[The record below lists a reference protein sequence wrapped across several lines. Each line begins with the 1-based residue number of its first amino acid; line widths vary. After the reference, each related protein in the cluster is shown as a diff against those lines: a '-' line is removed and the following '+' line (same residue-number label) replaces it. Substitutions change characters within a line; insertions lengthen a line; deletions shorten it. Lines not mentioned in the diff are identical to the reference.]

1 MTQYI
6 TQKTSPSKKTAGN
19 PQVTKPDTTPTENLP
34 VDSTTN
40 PQNTQ
45 TPTVPC
51 DNEENSLTDPN
62 MSSQTL
68 RKQAAFAR
76 SPSAISPVGPQTARR
91 QQPKRTCKKDSPIEL
106 PVSPQVAQKRTSS
119 TTQPPENSQASSSS
133 SERQT
138 SEKECNCQNKEK
150 CPLDGKCNHGP
161 MVYKAVISGGATEK
175 VYIGCTEE
183 YKKRLANHKSSFKNI
198 GYKNA
203 TRLSKYVWN
212 QDLTPNPNIKWE
224 LVKQGW
230 PYKPGGRVCDLCL
243 TEKMVIL
250 TEHKN
255 NKNDLLNLRNEST
268 DRCVHKL
275 KFRLNRL

>member
-1 MTQYI
+1 MCYCI
-6 TQKTSPSKKTAGN
+6 RVVGSNVA
-19 PQVTKPDTTPTENLP
+19 
-34 VDSTTN
+34 VDFH
-40 PQNTQ
+40 
-45 TPTVPC
+45 V
-51 DNEENSLTDPN
+51 E
-62 MSSQTL
+62 
-68 RKQAAFAR
+68 
-76 SPSAISPVGPQTARR
+76 PQTSRR
-91 QQPKRTCKKDSPIEL
+91 QQPKRTCKKDHPMDL
-106 PVSPQVAQKRTSS
+106 PVSPQITQKRTKS
-119 TTQPPENSQASSSS
+119 TIHLPENSQANSSST
-133 SERQT
+133 ENA
-138 SEKECNCQNKEK
+138 CNCQNKEK
-150 CPLDGKCNHGP
+150 CPLDGKCNYGP

-203 TRLSKYVWN
+203 TRLSKYIWSK
-212 QDLTPNPNIKWE
+212 DLNPNPNIKWE
-224 LVKQGW
+224 LVKHDW

-250 TEHKN
+250 NEHRN